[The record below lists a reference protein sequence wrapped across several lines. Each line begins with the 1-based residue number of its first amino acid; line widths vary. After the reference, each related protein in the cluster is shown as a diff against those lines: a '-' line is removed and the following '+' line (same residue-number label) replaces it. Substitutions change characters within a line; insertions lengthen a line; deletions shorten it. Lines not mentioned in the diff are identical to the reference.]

1 MPFGSKLIVWRDRLA
16 IVAVALAASL
26 SGFANDYA
34 HDDVSLILDNTRA
47 HDLGGLASILS
58 SPYWPPP
65 FPPELYRPITSLLM
79 AVEYVLGAGA
89 PVVYRVIS
97 YALYAVCALGVLSL
111 ASRVISRRAAL
122 AVALLFAAHP
132 IHVEAVALGVN
143 QAELIVGIVAVLM
156 TRRYLDVRR
165 TRALTARDWTVFA
178 ALYVVAALTKENGY
192 VLPAILLAAEGLV
205 DDDTPRRARIATLWR
220 GYATLAVVG
229 GLLLAIR
236 RVVLRGDIV
245 GTFTAEALVQSDV
258 WGRMLTMLQVVPK
271 WLRLFAWPAHL
282 QIDYSPNE
290 IVSSTGF
297 GAHEAMGLAMLLA
310 ALLLAVFARRRA
322 PAVTFGIAW
331 CAIALFPVANVVVP
345 TSIVLAER
353 TLFLPS
359 IGFLLAVGGAVDW
372 VRRSVTWQEIPTRR
386 VLATACGVF
395 VLLGVARSAQRHTVW
410 RNNARLW
417 LTAGRDAPRS
427 YRVARAQGDAY
438 FALGDID
445 GAMRQYD
452 AAIGAS
458 PTPWRI
464 RYDLALRLRDAG
476 LDSAALSQL
485 RASLAENKKQPDVG
499 AELALTL
506 IAVGRYQEAKRTV
519 EAEIASGDTV
529 PVFRQIESIAD
540 SALAV
545 GAPAE
550 ASASAATCRSRIRG
564 RSPGRRSS
572 HSRKRRRISTVGRDP
587 SLRSG

>member
-1 MPFGSKLIVWRDRLA
+1 MPFGSQLIVWRDRLA

-26 SGFANDYA
+26 SGLANDYA

-47 HDLGGLASILS
+47 HDLGGLVSILS
-58 SPYWPPP
+58 SAYWPPP

-79 AVEYVLGAGA
+79 AAEYVLGAGA
-89 PVVYRVIS
+89 PIVYRVIS

-111 ASRVISRRAAL
+111 ASRVVSRRTAL

-143 QAELIVGIVAVLM
+143 QAELIVGLVAVVM
-156 TRRYLDVRR
+156 TRRYLDARR
-165 TRALTARDWTVFA
+165 TRALTVRDWTVFG
-178 ALYVVAALTKENGY
+178 ALYVVAALAKENGY
-192 VLPAILLAAEGLV
+192 VLPAILLAAETLV

-220 GYATLAVVG
+220 GYTALAVVG

-236 RVVLRGDIV
+236 RVVLLGDIV
-245 GTFTAEALVQSDV
+245 GTFTAEALVQADV

-290 IVSSTGF
+290 IVASTGF
-297 GAHEAMGLAMLLA
+297 GAREAVGLTLLAA

-331 CAIALFPVANVVVP
+331 CAIALFPVANIVVP

-372 VRRSVTWQEIPTRR
+372 VRRSMTWQPIPTRR

-395 VLLGVARSAQRHTVW
+395 VLLGVGRSAQRHTVW

-476 LDSAALSQL
+476 LDTAALSQL

-545 GAPAE
+545 GAPAG
-550 ASASAATCRSRIRG
+550 SIRIRG
-564 RSPGRRSS
+564 NVSVEDPGPLAGPPIR
-572 HSRKRRRISTVGRDP
+572 P
-587 SLRSG
+587 